1 MPPAV
6 GFPAAP
12 AAPTLPPAAR
22 PEPAFAPAEL
32 TPVNTRAGG
41 KRKLMLGVAALVG
54 LGLIGGL
61 VALMSPSAGTLVI
74 TVAGPGS
81 KAVDSMEVLVDG
93 TKKCEASPCR
103 IEELAAGTHIVK
115 VTAPGYTPSAEKAV
129 KVEGGDEA
137 VLNLTLAAS
146 THNTGVRVSAEG
158 AGLKLYVDGQEI
170 GPLPAEVKDLSPG
183 EHTIKVAGNDRYEPY
198 EQRVTISDNQLENI
212 GPLKLKVVKGL
223 ANIQPGD
230 NADGAKVVLVSGSER
245 RPIPSLPIKLDVTT
259 DKSYTLEATRKGFD
273 TLSVPIVFND
283 GEAER
288 TFTISLSKEAEEE
301 KQDSRPIA
309 STPRSA
315 PAPTQAQERPS
326 ESKPAATG
334 MGKLN
339 VNSIPVSK
347 VIVDGSPRGQTPQVG
362 LSVPAGNHTVVFV
375 HPEHGRK
382 VKTVNVP
389 AGGTAT
395 AVVRFP

>member
-1 MPPAV
+1 M
-6 GFPAAP
+6 
-12 AAPTLPPAAR
+12 TSR
-22 PEPAFAPAEL
+22 S
-32 TPVNTRAGG
+32 GG
-41 KRKLMLGVAALVG
+41 NRKLMLGAAAVAGVG
-54 LGLIGGL
+54 VIGGII
-61 VALMSPSAGTLVI
+61 ALMSPSTGTLVV
-74 TVAGPGS
+74 TVAGPGN
-81 KAVDSMEVLVDG
+81 KAVDSMEVVVDG
-93 TKKCEASPCR
+93 AKKCDASPCR

-115 VTAPGYTPSAEKAV
+115 VTAPGYTPSAEKAI
-129 KVEGGDEA
+129 KVESGGEE

-170 GPLPAEVKDLSPG
+170 GPLPAEVKDLTPG
-183 EHTIKVAGNDRYEPY
+183 EHTIKVAGNERYEPY
-198 EQRVTISDNQLENI
+198 EQRVTVSENQLENI

-223 ANIQPGD
+223 ANIQPGE

-273 TLSVPIVFND
+273 TLSIPIEFKD

-288 TFTISLSKEAEEE
+288 TFTIALSKESEEQE
-301 KQDSRPIA
+301 ESRPVA
-309 STPRSA
+309 TGPRFTPPPSTEKPERSSESKSA
-315 PAPTQAQERPS
+315 PA
-326 ESKPAATG
+326 G

-382 VKTVNVP
+382 VKTVSVP